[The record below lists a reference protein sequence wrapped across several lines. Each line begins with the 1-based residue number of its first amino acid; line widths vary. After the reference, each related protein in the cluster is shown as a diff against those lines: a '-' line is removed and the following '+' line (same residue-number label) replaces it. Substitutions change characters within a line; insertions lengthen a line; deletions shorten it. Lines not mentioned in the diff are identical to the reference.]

1 MHHIQPSQL
10 SRAEITVLPMQLAEF
25 PAVAA
30 AAAADGH
37 ILIHP
42 THVVKRGNEIVGY
55 GSLGAVRMMF
65 AWLDSKK
72 LSGPESFRA
81 WRQAETELKRMG
93 GPIALPCTADSP
105 LLPFVE
111 RMGYRGIFNARVHV
125 KDFQT
130 Q

>member
-10 SRAEITVLPMQLAEF
+10 SRADITLLPMHSAQVPEL
-25 PAVAA
+25 AA

-37 ILIHP
+37 VLIYP
-42 THVVKRGNEIVGY
+42 THVVKRGSEIVGY
-55 GSLGAVRMMF
+55 ASLGVVRMMF

-72 LSGPESFRA
+72 LTGPESFRA
-81 WRQAETELKRMG
+81 WRQAEQELKHLG

-125 KDFQT
+125 KDFWPA
-130 Q
+130 